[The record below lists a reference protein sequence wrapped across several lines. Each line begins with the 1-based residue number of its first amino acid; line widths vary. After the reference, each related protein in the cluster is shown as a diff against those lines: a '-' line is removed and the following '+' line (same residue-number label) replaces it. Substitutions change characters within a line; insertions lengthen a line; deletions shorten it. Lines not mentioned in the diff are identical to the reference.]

1 MKTEN
6 LIAVLSA
13 SVLIT
18 GAALSSKLAIEEQPE
33 VRYESPIKT
42 KKPVIEEKPCVFMSV
57 MGEQSVTDYAK
68 FKNDSKTS
76 STIDRGEKWL
86 TDAQNKDGGWGAG
99 SHSNQG
105 EMNPHAVSSDPATTA
120 MASMALYRIGYSIE
134 KGKYKQQLK
143 DALEFLLSEVEKN
156 KNNEYITQVRGTQIQ
171 TKLGQNIDA
180 ALTLQ
185 FLNQVVPTLTDG
197 HLKKRVENA
206 IQICVDKVE
215 KSYDASGKVSG
226 AGWAG
231 VLQSSFANAG
241 LEQASKNKNIKVNK
255 DKIEAARNYQ
265 KGNYDADNNT
275 AKTED
280 GAGVMLY
287 AVSSSVRGSA
297 SEAKEAEEV
306 FEKAKADGKIS
317 QRAEMNRDNLEK
329 IGVTREKA
337 ASYDVATKVYKAAK
351 VQAMDNNVMNGFGN
365 NGGEEFMSFLQ
376 TGESLVVKKDND
388 WKHWY
393 DNVSGKIIKI
403 QNENGS
409 WNGHHCITSPVFCTA
424 TCLLILTIENDI
436 KTLQQ

>member
-18 GAALSSKLAIEEQPE
+18 GAALSSQFTTEQQSLMPSKKNITIE
-33 VRYESPIKT
+33 
-42 KKPVIEEKPCVFMSV
+42 KPAIEEKPCVFMSV
-57 MGEQSVTDYAK
+57 MGEQPVTDYAK
-68 FKNDSKTS
+68 YKNDSKTT
-76 STIDRGEKWL
+76 STIDKGEKWL
-86 TDAQNKDGGWGAG
+86 LGAQNNDGGWGAG

-120 MASMALYRIGYSIE
+120 MASMALYRMGYSIE
-134 KGKYKQQLK
+134 KGKYKTQLK
-143 DALEFLLSEVEKN
+143 NALEFLLSEVEKN
-156 KNNEYITQVRGTQIQ
+156 KNNEFITQVRGTQIQ

-185 FLNQVVPTLTDG
+185 FLNQVAPTLSEGT
-197 HLKKRVENA
+197 LKKRVENA
-206 IQICVDKVE
+206 IQVCVDKVE
-215 KSYDASGKVSG
+215 KSYDGNGKVSG

-241 LEQASKNKNIKVNK
+241 LEQASKNKNIRVNK
-255 DKIEAARNYQ
+255 DKIDAARNYQ
-265 KGNYDADNNT
+265 KGNYDADNNR

-280 GAGVMLY
+280 GAGIMLY

-297 SEAKEAEEV
+297 GEAKEAEEL
-306 FEKAKADGKIS
+306 FEKAKSEGKID
-317 QRAEMNRDNLEK
+317 RKAEMNKENLEK

-376 TGESLVVKKDND
+376 TGESLIVKKDND

-436 KTLQQ
+436 KSLQQ

>member
-18 GAALSSKLAIEEQPE
+18 GVAYNSLFPSEPQTFLPTKLAVATERPA
-33 VRYESPIKT
+33 V
-42 KKPVIEEKPCVFMSV
+42 EEKPCVFMSV
-57 MGEQSVTDYAK
+57 MGEQSVTDYAQY
-68 FKNDSKTS
+68 KNDSKTS
-76 STIDRGEKWL
+76 SAIDKGEKWL
-86 TDAQNKDGGWGAG
+86 VDAQNNDGGWGAG

-120 MASMALYRIGYSIE
+120 MASMALYRMGYSIE
-134 KGKYKQQLK
+134 KGKYKTQLK
-143 DALEFLLSEVEKN
+143 HALDFLLSEVEKN
-156 KNNEYITQVRGTQIQ
+156 KNSEFITQVRGTQIQ

-185 FLNQVVPTLTDG
+185 FLNQVVPTLSDRN
-197 HLKKRVENA
+197 LKKRVENA
-206 IQICVDKVE
+206 IQISVDKVE
-215 KSYDASGKVSG
+215 QSYDLNGKVSG

-255 DKIEAARNYQ
+255 DKIAAARNYQ
-265 KGNYDADNNT
+265 KSNYDADAKT

-280 GAGVMLY
+280 GAGIMLY

-297 SEAKEAEEV
+297 GEAKEAEEL
-306 FEKAKADGKIS
+306 FEKAKAEGKIDR
-317 QRAEMNRDNLEK
+317 RAEMNRENLEK

-337 ASYDVATKVYKAAK
+337 ASYEVASKVYKAAK
-351 VQAMDNNVMNGFGN
+351 VQAMDDNVMNGFGN

-376 TGESLVVKKDND
+376 TGESLIVKKDND

-393 DNVSGKIIKI
+393 NNVSGKIIKI

>member
-13 SVLIT
+13 SVLVT
-18 GAALSSKLAIEEQPE
+18 GAALTSKISSEKNPVVQYKPSVAIEKPE
-33 VRYESPIKT
+33 T
-42 KKPVIEEKPCVFMSV
+42 EEKPCVFMSM

-68 FKNDSKTS
+68 YKNDSKTTT
-76 STIDRGEKWL
+76 TINKGEKWL
-86 TDAQNKDGGWGAG
+86 AEAQNKDGGWGAG

-120 MASMALYRIGYSIE
+120 MASMALYRMGYSIE
-134 KGKYKQQLK
+134 KGKYKTQLK
-143 DALEFLLSEVEKN
+143 NALEFLLSEVEKN
-156 KNNEYITQVRGTQIQ
+156 KNNEFITQVRGTQIQ

-185 FLNQVVPTLTDG
+185 FLNQVIPTLSEGT
-197 HLKKRVENA
+197 LRKRVENA
-206 IQICVDKVE
+206 IQICVDKIE
-215 KSYDASGKVSG
+215 KSYDGNGKVSG

-241 LEQASKNKNIKVNK
+241 LEQASKNKNIKVSK
-255 DKIEAARNYQ
+255 DKIDAARNYQ
-265 KGNYDADNNT
+265 KGNYDADNNR

-280 GAGVMLY
+280 GAGIMLY

-297 SEAKEAEEV
+297 TEAKEAEEL
-306 FEKAKADGKIS
+306 FEKAKSEGKID
-317 QRAEMNRDNLEK
+317 RKAEMSKENLEK

-376 TGESLVVKKDND
+376 TGESLMVKKDND

>member
-18 GAALSSKLAIEEQPE
+18 GVAYNSLFPSEPQTFLPTKLAVATERPA
-33 VRYESPIKT
+33 V
-42 KKPVIEEKPCVFMSV
+42 EEKPCVFMSV
-57 MGEQSVTDYAK
+57 MGEQSVTDYAQY
-68 FKNDSKTS
+68 KNDSKTS
-76 STIDRGEKWL
+76 ATIDKGEKWL
-86 TDAQNKDGGWGAG
+86 VDAQNNDGGWGAG

-120 MASMALYRIGYSIE
+120 MASMALYRMGYSIE
-134 KGKYKQQLK
+134 KGKYKTQLK
-143 DALEFLLSEVEKN
+143 HALDFLLSEVEKN
-156 KNNEYITQVRGTQIQ
+156 KNSEFITQVRGTQIQ

-185 FLNQVVPTLTDG
+185 FLNQVVPTLSDRN
-197 HLKKRVENA
+197 LKKRVENA
-206 IQICVDKVE
+206 IQISVDKVE
-215 KSYDASGKVSG
+215 QSYDLNGKVSG

-255 DKIEAARNYQ
+255 DKIAAARNYQ
-265 KGNYDADNNT
+265 KSNYDADAKT

-280 GAGVMLY
+280 GAGIMLY

-297 SEAKEAEEV
+297 GEAKEAEEL
-306 FEKAKADGKIS
+306 FEKAKAEGKIDR
-317 QRAEMNRDNLEK
+317 RAEMNRENLEK

-337 ASYDVATKVYKAAK
+337 ASYEVASKVYKAAK
-351 VQAMDNNVMNGFGN
+351 VQAMDDNVMNGFGN

-376 TGESLVVKKDND
+376 TGESLIVKKDND

-393 DNVSGKIIKI
+393 NNVSGKIIKI

>member
-13 SVLIT
+13 SVLVT
-18 GAALSSKLAIEEQPE
+18 GAAITSRFNPEVHYEAQYEQP
-33 VRYESPIKT
+33 IKIT
-42 KKPVIEEKPCVFMSV
+42 QPLSEEKPCVFMSV

-68 FKNDSKTS
+68 YKNDSKTAA
-76 STIDRGEKWL
+76 TIDKGEKWL
-86 TDAQNKDGGWGAG
+86 VEAQNNDGGWGAG

-120 MASMALYRIGYSIE
+120 MASMALYRMGYSID
-134 KGKYKQQLK
+134 KGKYKEQLK
-143 DALEFLLSEVEKN
+143 DALDFLLSEVEKN
-156 KNNEYITQVRGTQIQ
+156 KNSEYITQVRGTQIQ

-185 FLNQVVPTLTDG
+185 FLNQVVPTLSDG
-197 HLKKRVENA
+197 NLKKRVENA

-215 KSYDASGKVSG
+215 KSYDDNGKVSG

-241 LEQASKNKNIKVNK
+241 LEKAAKNKSIKVNK
-255 DKIEAARNYQ
+255 DKITAARNYQ
-265 KGNYDADNNT
+265 KSNYDADSKT

-280 GAGVMLY
+280 GAGIMLY

-297 SEAKEAEEV
+297 EEAKEAEEV
-306 FEKAKADGKIS
+306 FEKAKADGKIDR
-317 QRAEMNRDNLEK
+317 RAEMNRENLEK
-329 IGVTREKA
+329 AGVTREKA
-337 ASYDVATKVYKAAK
+337 ASYEVASKVYKAAK

-376 TGESLVVKKDND
+376 TGESLIVKKDSD

>member
-6 LIAVLSA
+6 LAIVLSA
-13 SVLIT
+13 TALVTGIILKDKFTTENRFIT
-18 GAALSSKLAIEEQPE
+18 THE
-33 VRYESPIKT
+33 
-42 KKPVIEEKPCVFMSV
+42 KPVSEEKPCVFMSV

-68 FKNDSKTS
+68 YKNDSKTAS
-76 STIDRGEKWL
+76 AIDQGEKWL
-86 TDAQNKDGGWGAG
+86 IDAQNSDGGWGAG

-120 MASMALYRIGYSIE
+120 MASMALYRMGYSIE
-134 KGKYKQQLK
+134 KGKYRQQLK
-143 DALEFLLSEVEKN
+143 NALDFLLSEVEKN
-156 KNNEYITQVRGTQIQ
+156 KNNDYITQVRGTQIQ

-185 FLNQVVPTLTDG
+185 FLNQVVPTLPNGT
-197 HLKKRVENA
+197 LKKRVENA
-206 IQICVDKVE
+206 IQICVDKIE
-215 KSYDASGKVSG
+215 KSYDASGRVSG

-241 LEQASKNKNIKVNK
+241 LEQASKNKNIKVDK
-255 DKIEAARNYQ
+255 DKIDAARNYQ
-265 KGNYDADNNT
+265 KGNYDADSKT
-275 AKTED
+275 AKTDD
-280 GAGVMLY
+280 GAGIMLY

-297 SEAKEAEEV
+297 AEAKEAETV
-306 FEKAKADGKIS
+306 FEEAKASGKIDKK
-317 QRAEMNRDNLEK
+317 AVLNRDNLEK
-329 IGVTREKA
+329 IGIPKEKA
-337 ASYDVATKVYKAAK
+337 ASYEVADKVYKAAK

-376 TGESLVVKKDND
+376 TGESLMVKKDSD